1 MNVWGNSGIKM
12 SWNGS
17 FTLTQIFLTFKALKI
32 KKKKKFPPW
41 NLHPHAMRQSL
52 SLSFSFFLFL
62 SFSPSLHP
70 CLLFENVSCRKFS
83 TFPVNI
89 LQFPLT
95 PYSTA
100 LCFCSHDCNKHALTK
115 VKSPF
120 FVPGPDILYK

>member
-52 SLSFSFFLFL
+52 SLSFSFF
-62 SFSPSLHP
+62 SFSHFLPPSIP
-70 CLLFENVSCRKFS
+70 VFS
-83 TFPVNI
+83 
-89 LQFPLT
+89 L
-95 PYSTA
+95 
-100 LCFCSHDCNKHALTK
+100 KM
-115 VKSPF
+115 
-120 FVPGPDILYK
+120 